1 MTGILP
7 VDKPEGPTS
16 HDIVAL
22 ARRALQVRRIGH
34 TGTLDPFA
42 TGLLLLCV
50 GPATRLAEYFGD
62 LDKTYE
68 ATARIGVR
76 TDTLDATGAVV
87 GESAA
92 WRDLDEAAIRRAFER
107 QVGRFLQDPPAF
119 SAKKVGGRRAYDM
132 ARAGQSVA
140 LEPTEVEI
148 TALRVLDV
156 SGPDVRFRMTCSTGT
171 YVRAV
176 TRDAGESLGVGAHL
190 TALRRT
196 AIGTFA
202 ADMALSVD
210 LLDDPDS
217 VARALV
223 PPLDALAHLPVVVLG
238 EEERAAVRHGRA
250 VAAAGRASPG
260 TVVLAADGALLAM
273 GECDGTMIQPRKVLS

>member
-22 ARRALQVRRIGH
+22 ARRALHVRRIGH

-42 TGLLLLCV
+42 TGVLLLCV

-68 ATARIGVR
+68 ATARVGVR
-76 TDTLDATGAVV
+76 TDTLDATGTVV

-107 QVGRFLQDPPAF
+107 QVGRFLQHPPAF

-132 ARAGQSVA
+132 ARAGQTIA
-140 LEPTEVEI
+140 LEPAEVEI
-148 TALRVLDV
+148 TALQVLDIT
-156 SGPDVRFRMTCSTGT
+156 GPDVRFRMTCSTGT

-176 TRDAGESLGVGAHL
+176 ARDAGESLGVGAHL

-196 AIGTFA
+196 AIGLFDVDA
-202 ADMALSVD
+202 ALSVD
-210 LLDDPDS
+210 RLDDPGS

-223 PPLDALAHLPVVVLG
+223 PPLDALGHLPVVALG

-250 VAAAGRASPG
+250 VAADGRASRG
-260 TVVLAADGALLAM
+260 TVVLAAHGALVAM
-273 GECDGTMIQPRKVLS
+273 AECDGAMIRPRKVLS